1 MYRKT
6 KWANNLGKS
15 IRSIAVL
22 LICSAVTASL
32 PGCGGDRAPQVTH
45 GGTQVT
51 INELQSR
58 NSTIESDTN
67 KKSDWVELY
76 NGSET
81 DEDLAGF
88 FISDDAASPKKAML
102 ASLAVVPA
110 NGFLVLWLDDTMVS
124 GTPLHFPFKLSGD
137 GDHFLLSDPKGN
149 VIRKVALPADPTGT
163 DTTVPDV
170 SYGAYP
176 DGSTTYSW
184 CSTPTPGA
192 PNAAD
197 CAVDAGI

>member
-1 MYRKT
+1 MNRT
-6 KWANNLGKS
+6 TWWANGPTTS
-15 IRSIAVL
+15 THS
-22 LICSAVTASL
+22 TASAL
-32 PGCGGDRAPQVTH
+32 IAFGALALLVGCQGDRSPQGSF
-45 GGTQVT
+45 GGTSVT

-88 FISDDAASPKKAML
+88 FISDDVAKPKKAKLPPL
-102 ASLAVVPA
+102 AIVPA
-110 NGFLVLWLDDTMVS
+110 KGFLMLWLDDTLVS

-137 GDHFLLSDPKGN
+137 GDHFILNDSNGN
-149 VIRKVALPADPTGT
+149 LIAKVDLPADPTGSNAT
-163 DTTVPDV
+163 APDV

-176 DGSTTYSW
+176 DGSSNYAW
-184 CSTPTPGA
+184 CGTPTPGA

-197 CAVDAGI
+197 CGSDAGR